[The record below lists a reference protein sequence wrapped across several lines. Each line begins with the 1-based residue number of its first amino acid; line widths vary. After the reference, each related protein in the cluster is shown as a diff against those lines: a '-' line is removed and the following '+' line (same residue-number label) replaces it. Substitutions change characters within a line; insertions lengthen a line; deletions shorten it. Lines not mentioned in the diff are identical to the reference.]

1 MCAAFGE
8 AWCYSAGV
16 RGASRGAVPIRR
28 VRKAYEQVADQL
40 RELIVSGRLGPAQ
53 RLPSEADLAAEFGVS
68 RPTVREALRLL
79 SADSLIRTEKGAS
92 GGNFV
97 TLPTVDHVRES
108 LSTNIGLLSQSE
120 HVSLGEFLEA
130 RELLEVPAARLAAR
144 RRSASDLETL
154 RAAIPPQ
161 PLDLSSERQF
171 IYNKEFHSAIV
182 VSSGNTLLSIATHPI
197 FSALQ
202 ANLKRSAL
210 GRQFHRRVNDDHRGL
225 LAAIEA
231 GDEVAAAEQM
241 QEHLGFLRPMYE
253 EVWRYG
259 EPEPYQAAADDSPT
273 RGDEATSSESRLPA
287 GGDGRD

>member
-1 MCAAFGE
+1 
-8 AWCYSAGV
+8 
-16 RGASRGAVPIRR
+16 
-28 VRKAYEQVADQL
+28 
-40 RELIVSGRLGPAQ
+40 
-53 RLPSEADLAAEFGVS
+53 VS

-79 SADSLIRTEKGAS
+79 SADSLIRTSKGAS

-97 TLPTVDHVRES
+97 TLPTVDHVQES
-108 LSTNIGLLSQSE
+108 LSSSISLLSQSE

-144 RRSASDLETL
+144 RRSAEDLESL

-161 PLDLSSERQF
+161 PLALSSEKQF
-171 IYNKEFHSAIV
+171 VYNKEFHSAIV
-182 VSSGNTLLSIATHPI
+182 VSSGNTLISIATHPI

-210 GRQFHRRVNDDHRGL
+210 GRQFHQRVNDDHRAL
-225 LAAIEA
+225 LEAIEA

-241 QEHLGFLRPMYE
+241 QEHLRFLRPMYE

-259 EPEPYQAAADDSPT
+259 EPEPYQAAADGSSGET
-273 RGDEATSSESRLPA
+273 DEATSESKLPA
-287 GGDGRD
+287 GGRNGPARR

>member
-1 MCAAFGE
+1 M
-8 AWCYSAGV
+8 

-40 RELIVSGRLGPAQ
+40 RELIVCGDLGPAQ
-53 RLPSEADLAAEFGVS
+53 RLPSEAELAAEFGVS

-79 SADSLIRTEKGAS
+79 SADSLIRTAKGAN

-97 TLPTVDHVRES
+97 TLPTVDHVQES
-108 LSTNIGLLSQSE
+108 LSSNISLLNQSE
-120 HVSLGEFLEA
+120 RVSLGEFLEA

-144 RRSASDLETL
+144 RRSAGDVESL

-161 PLDLSSERQF
+161 PLELSSEEQF
-171 IYNKEFHSAIV
+171 IHNRKFHSAIV
-182 VSSGNTLLSIATHPI
+182 VSAGNTLLSIAIHPI

-210 GRQFHRRVNDDHRGL
+210 GRQFHQRVNDDHRAL

-241 QEHLGFLRPMYE
+241 EEHLGFLRPMYE
-253 EVWRYG
+253 EVWRDG
-259 EPEPYQAAADDSPT
+259 DPDAYQAAPSGSPS
-273 RGDEATSSESRLPA
+273 RGDEANPSKSKLPA
-287 GGDGRD
+287 GGDRRG